1 MRNFTLALVASGVA
15 SGLLMGTASVASA
28 QELATAV
35 PSPKSEFMVFT
46 EKGNHT
52 LSPTAMTTIRSAV
65 NDARGAHRVT
75 LAGSP
80 ESVAAVKG
88 ELVREGVPEHALVA
102 RNEASPLPKASDGLS
117 DAADRGV
124 SISF

>member
-1 MRNFTLALVASGVA
+1 MRNFTLALMAG
-15 SGLLMGTASVASA
+15 GLLIGAAGVASA
-28 QELATAV
+28 QEVATAV

-46 EKGNHT
+46 EKGSHT
-52 LSPTAMTTIRSAV
+52 LSPTAMSTIRSAV
-65 NDARGAHRVT
+65 NDAQGAHKIT
-75 LAGSP
+75 LTGKP

-88 ELVREGVPEHALVA
+88 ELVREGVPEHAIVA
-102 RNEASPLPKASDGLS
+102 RNEVSPLPKASDGLS